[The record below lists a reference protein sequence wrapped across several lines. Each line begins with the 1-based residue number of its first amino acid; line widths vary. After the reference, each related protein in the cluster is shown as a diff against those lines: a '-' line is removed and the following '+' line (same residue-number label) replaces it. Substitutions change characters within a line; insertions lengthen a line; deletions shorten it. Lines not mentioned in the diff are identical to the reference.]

1 MNESNLVQKFIWF
14 SERAILLT
22 IALAT
27 LFASASE
34 IIRIISVKEV
44 NLSDLFL
51 LFIYAEVLGMV
62 ASFYANNRIPVT
74 LPLIIAMTALTRMII
89 QESKDLNAINII
101 YEAIEHIEK
110 RLSGLLEPDL
120 KEISLGSAEV
130 QKIFKVSKFGKIAG
144 SKVINGEIKSK
155 SKARIIRDGVV
166 VYNGEI
172 QSIFREKNQ
181 VKEVGT
187 GLECGI
193 SIKDFI
199 DFKEKDVI
207 ESYLA
212 EEIQRSI

>member
-34 IIRIISVKEV
+34 IIRIISVQEV

-101 YEAIEHIEK
+101 YEATGILI
-110 RLSGLLEPDL
+110 LAISAYIMTL
-120 KEISLGSAEV
+120 KDKISL
-130 QKIFKVSKFGKIAG
+130 KKLLL
-144 SKVINGEIKSK
+144 
-155 SKARIIRDGVV
+155 
-166 VYNGEI
+166 
-172 QSIFREKNQ
+172 REK
-181 VKEVGT
+181 V
-187 GLECGI
+187 
-193 SIKDFI
+193 D
-199 DFKEKDVI
+199 
-207 ESYLA
+207 ESD
-212 EEIQRSI
+212 IPD

>member
-34 IIRIISVKEV
+34 IIRIISVGQV

-89 QESKDLNAINII
+89 LQSKDLNAINII
-101 YEAIEHIEK
+101 YEASGILI
-110 RLSGLLEPDL
+110 LSIAAYIMTL
-120 KEISLGSAEV
+120 KDKISL
-130 QKIFKVSKFGKIAG
+130 QKIMM
-144 SKVINGEIKSK
+144 
-155 SKARIIRDGVV
+155 
-166 VYNGEI
+166 
-172 QSIFREKNQ
+172 REKI
-181 VKEVGT
+181 ED
-187 GLECGI
+187 
-193 SIKDFI
+193 S
-199 DFKEKDVI
+199 EK
-207 ESYLA
+207 S
-212 EEIQRSI
+212 